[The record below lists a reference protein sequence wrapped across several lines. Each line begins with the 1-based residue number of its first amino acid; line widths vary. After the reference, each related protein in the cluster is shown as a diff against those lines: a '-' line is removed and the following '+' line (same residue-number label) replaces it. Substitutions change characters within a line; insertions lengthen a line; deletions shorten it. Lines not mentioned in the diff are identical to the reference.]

1 MIIGT
6 AGHVDHGKSALVTA
20 LTGRPMDRLAEERR
34 RGITIELNFAP
45 LALAGVG
52 TVGLVDVPGHEDFV
66 RTMVAGASGIDAVLL
81 VVDAQQGIQPQTL
94 EHLAV
99 VEQLGIP
106 AGIPVLTKA
115 DLADPEWL
123 ALVQDDLSDRLGRSP
138 VRFEAPVITSAV
150 TGRGIDALRERIRT
164 LTVARRPR
172 GEAADLFRM
181 PVDRVFAVAGAGT
194 VVTGTVWSGSLTVGD
209 QVRIEPGGLTGRV
222 RALEQFGAPVEATA
236 PGARTAIG
244 LAGLSRGQI
253 VRGQVVLAG
262 GTDWVASDRLD
273 VVVRLLPDAPRP
285 LSARTRVRFLLG
297 TAEVMARVSPRASLP
312 PGAEGLARLVLEAPT
327 VVRGGDRFVLRSY
340 SPVTTIGGGWV
351 VDPAPPRRAGWP
363 EGLGSTSPAVRLD
376 ALARRQAGGRRLDQL
391 AVLLGVPPGEAR
403 ALATRTAGL
412 RVVSGRVVADEE
424 FQRALAVVMERLGA
438 FHRTESAAPG
448 MSVETLRRSLGPSA
462 WLADAALQDL
472 VDRSLLVVAE
482 GLARSPGHVPASG
495 GGQVEVDRLV
505 ARIREGGLEPPTV
518 AELGGLGLRD
528 LPGALRIAAAS
539 GLIEPVDRERYV
551 SAEALSRFRAAI
563 EAVGQGGADVT
574 PGALR
579 EQVRLSRK
587 FLIPLLE
594 WADRVGVTWRDQAG
608 VRRLRPPPKAT

>member
-45 LALAGVG
+45 LALTGVG

-94 EHLAV
+94 EHLSV

-123 ALVQDDLSDRLGRSP
+123 ALVQEDLRDRLGRSP
-138 VRFEAPVITSAV
+138 VSFEAPVVTSAT
-150 TGRGIDALRERIRT
+150 TGLGIEALRERIRV

-194 VVTGTVWSGSLTVGD
+194 VVTGTVWSGSLAAGD
-209 QVRIEPGGLTGRV
+209 QVRIEPGGLVGRV
-222 RALEQFGAPVEATA
+222 RALEQFGAPVETA
-236 PGARTAIG
+236 VPGGRTAIG
-244 LAGLSRGQI
+244 LAGLSRGETA
-253 VRGQVVLAG
+253 RGQVVLAG
-262 GTDWVASDRLD
+262 DTDWVASDRLD
-273 VVVRLLPDAPRP
+273 VVVRLLPDAPRA
-285 LSARTRVRFLLG
+285 LTARTRVRFLLG

-351 VDPAPPRRAGWP
+351 VDPMPPRRAGWP
-363 EGLGSTSPAVRLD
+363 EGLASASPAIRLD
-376 ALARRQAGGRRLDQL
+376 ALVRRQAGGRRLDRL
-391 AVLLGVPPGEAR
+391 AVLLGVPPAKAEAI
-403 ALATRTAGL
+403 AAGVAAL
-412 RVVSGRVVADEE
+412 RVVSGRVVAEEE
-424 FQRALAVVMERLGA
+424 FQRALALVMERLSA
-438 FHRTESAAPG
+438 FHGADSAAPG

-462 WLADAALQDL
+462 WLADDALQDL
-472 VDRSLLVVAE
+472 IERGLLVVTE
-482 GLARSPGHVPASG
+482 GLARLPGHVPASG
-495 GGQVEVDRLV
+495 GGQAEVDRLV
-505 ARIREGGLEPPTV
+505 ARIREGGLEPPSV

-528 LPGALRIAAAS
+528 LPGALRIATAG
-539 GLIEPVDRERYV
+539 GLIEPVDRERYA
-551 SAEALSRFRAAI
+551 SSEALSRFRAVI
-563 EAVGQGGADVT
+563 EGVGQGGGEVT
-574 PGALR
+574 PAAIKD
-579 EQVRLSRK
+579 QVGLSRK

-608 VRRLRPPPKAT
+608 VRRLRPPRKAT